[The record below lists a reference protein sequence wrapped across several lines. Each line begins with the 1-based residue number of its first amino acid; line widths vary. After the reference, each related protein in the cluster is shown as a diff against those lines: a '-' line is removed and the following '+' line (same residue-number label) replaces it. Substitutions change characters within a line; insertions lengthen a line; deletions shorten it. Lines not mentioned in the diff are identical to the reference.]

1 MCNVTLNI
9 YDEFEN
15 AIFFILADGKVE
27 ITIKNKLFEQGV
39 SLFERLIN

>member
-15 AIFFILADGKVE
+15 AIFFILVDGKVE
-27 ITIKNKLFEQGV
+27 TTIKNKLFEQEI
-39 SLFERLIN
+39 SLLERLMN